1 MSPALLSYVLLP
13 LLSTLMF
20 VVAFAVSRNRDP
32 GAGMLVTLAAL
43 TLIPLSVL
51 GLRLEGGWD
60 RGLGTILWAVLSA
73 TLLLFGF
80 MGRLQKVSA
89 LSAVQYLDRLVLGF
103 AALFSLAAFLSDWVA
118 FHMVPL
124 ELEQYALA
132 MNWALVLHIVSSMIA
147 YACAALAAIA
157 AVAVILRS
165 RSLKNLSDQKRDQVF
180 TGRLPSLFEADEI
193 LVLMLKATAV
203 VLLMGIATGIYD
215 NWLQTGELLDFDHKT
230 ILSLLSFAVIG
241 LMLIVHSKVG
251 IYGKRAVQGGLLM
264 FMLISLGVPG
274 VKLISWLLN
283 E

>member
-1 MSPALLSYVLLP
+1 M
-13 LLSTLMF
+13 
-20 VVAFAVSRNRDP
+20 
-32 GAGMLVTLAAL
+32 TLAAL